1 MRFPNPFQF
10 LIISLIGIF
19 LLSST
24 TAIAASN
31 TVPNSRVDHINLP
44 IGIND
49 IRPSACAGLY
59 MDNYITGT
67 GTITGTAGNDLILAS
82 PASDNIDGLGG
93 NDCILGGGGDD
104 QITGGDG
111 NDICLGGPDTDTFT
125 TCEGEI
131 Q

>member
-1 MRFPNPFQF
+1 MRYPNPFQF
-10 LIISLIGIF
+10 LMISVIGIF
-19 LLSST
+19 LFSST

-31 TVPNSRVDHINLP
+31 TVPNSRVDTINLP

-49 IRPSACAGLY
+49 IKPSACAGLY
-59 MDNYITGT
+59 MDNFITGT

-82 PASDNIDGLGG
+82 SGSDTIDGLGG
-93 NDCILGGGGDD
+93 NDCILGGGRDD

-111 NDICLGGPDTDTFT
+111 NDVCIGGPDTDTFAS
-125 TCEGEI
+125 CEGEI